1 MEVRARLRYLQASPQ
16 KVRLVADQV
25 RGKGVEEA
33 ASILKFSDK
42 AAARP
47 LGELLRSAIAN
58 AEDRDDQIDLD
69 LLYVK
74 EIFVDVGPTLKR
86 FRPQPQGRAH
96 RILKRQS
103 HITVKLA
110 TRTGGDSET
119 RTGE

>member
-69 LLYVK
+69 RLYVK

-110 TRTGGDSET
+110 TRTGEDSET